1 MNCDVIAYNC
11 KKRLIM
17 NLLLNSLLIC
27 VLLVIAVLSIVYSNF
42 VWVYIIGFVVL
53 ITVLLLVKVI
63 KRNLQTAYT
72 FGFVR
77 GKVKKVNINVKNV
90 RETKVGDI
98 GPVKRQFDHDRR
110 DVLICEL
117 FVQISE
123 DNVRCLIFEDVS
135 KKHCEYYKLGEEVL
149 RVPGARFP
157 VVLNHQEGEMICPI
171 CGEFND
177 YSQNMCKKC
186 RIFLGKN

>member
-1 MNCDVIAYNC
+1 MNCDVIAYSC

-17 NLLLNSLLIC
+17 NLLFNILLIC
-27 VLLVIAVLSIVYSNF
+27 VLLAIAILSIVYYNF
-42 VWVYIIGFVVL
+42 AWIYIIGFAVL
-53 ITVLLLVKVI
+53 ITVLLLRRVVKH
-63 KRNLQTAYT
+63 NLQTVYT
-72 FGFVR
+72 FDFIQGV
-77 GKVKKVNINVKNV
+77 VKKVDIDVKYV
-90 RETKVGDI
+90 DTKKVG
-98 GPVKRQFDHDRR
+98 GVGLGRRQFDQYMRA
-110 DVLICEL
+110 VIVCEL

-123 DNVRCLIFEDVS
+123 DNVRCLVFEDVS

>member
-1 MNCDVIAYNC
+1 MNFDVIACNC
-11 KKRLIM
+11 KNRLIK
-17 NLLLNSLLIC
+17 NLLFNFLLVC
-27 VLLVIAVLSIVYSNF
+27 VLFAIAILSIIYNF
-42 VWVYIIGFVVL
+42 VWVYIINFAVL
-53 ITVLLLVKVI
+53 ITVLLLMKAI
-63 KRNLQTAYT
+63 KRNLKTAYT

-77 GKVKKVNINVKNV
+77 GTVVKVNTDVKNV
-90 RETKVGDI
+90 RETKVGGI

-123 DNVRCLIFEDVS
+123 DNVKCLVFEDVS

-149 RVPGARFP
+149 RMPGARFP
-157 VVLNHQEGEMICPI
+157 VVLNHQNGEMICPV